1 MALLSG
7 CALLVMLVLPNRMIE
22 GKACVF
28 SFGFL
33 SFSALFIQ
41 PGLRVLPAALIS
53 DAAKERKAFKK
64 L

>member
-1 MALLSG
+1 MALLSE
-7 CALLVMLVLPNRMIE
+7 CAFLVMLVLPNDR

-41 PGLRVLPAALIS
+41 PGLRVLPVALIS